1 MLKRVLRHRIV
12 QGLLAWL
19 VGHYLSFAL
28 WSTRWTLDGAE
39 HLAPCLEGRP
49 MVVAFWHERLA
60 LMPALWLLARRQG
73 VGRGVAVRTHV
84 LVSRNFDGRLIGAVM
99 RRFGV
104 DVVHGSTARGGVD
117 KGGAAALRG
126 LLDGLAHGS
135 NAVVTPDGPR
145 GPRRVAAAGVAQ
157 LAALAG
163 VAVLPCA
170 GQTSRKRVLGTW
182 DQMVLPLPWGR
193 GVLVCGPPV
202 LVSREDAAAALPAI
216 TAGLDAAAAR
226 ADRKLA
232 DRMLG

>member
-1 MLKRVLRHRIV
+1 MLKRILRRRSV
-12 QGLLAWL
+12 QRALAWL
-19 VGHYLSFAL
+19 LGHYLGFAL
-28 WSTRWTLDGAE
+28 WSTRWTLEGAE

-73 VGRGVAVRTHV
+73 AKRGVAVRAHV
-84 LVSRNFDGRLIGAVM
+84 LVSRNFDGQMIGAVM
-99 RRFGV
+99 ARFGV
-104 DVVHGSTARGGVD
+104 DVVYGSTARAGVD

-126 LLDGLAHGS
+126 LLAGLAAGS

-145 GPRRVAAAGVAQ
+145 GPRRVAAAGVAH

-182 DQMVLPLPWGR
+182 DRMVLPLPWGR
-193 GVLVCGPPV
+193 GALVCGPAV
-202 LVSREDAAAALPAI
+202 AVARADAAAALPAI
-216 TAGLDAAAAR
+216 EAGLDAAAAQ
-226 ADRKLA
+226 ADRLP
-232 DRMLG
+232 G